1 MTIGSRGA
9 LRRWS
14 RWYLPLLAE
23 GSVLVGGQAVIE
35 GVLMRLPMT
44 YAVAVR
50 NPKGEVKV
58 KRERLPE
65 TAKGKFG
72 NLPLVRGSV
81 ILFKA
86 MMLGLSALNY
96 SAEVAMEEEPGDVPE
111 GVQAPAEAKAEAK
124 KDGGTFSWAMALTV
138 AFSLALGIVLFFYV
152 PLLLTQLLT
161 KYLPMANHSLG
172 FNLVDGFIR
181 IVFFVVYIL
190 SISLMKD
197 IRRVFAYHGA
207 EHKVVYTWEAKEDLT
222 VENARSKSTLHPRCG
237 TSFLL
242 FVMVVSILVFSVVP
256 HDYPFWVKALSRLV
270 FLPLIAGISYELIRL
285 TAKFPKSPIVRPF
298 MWPGLAFQLLTTR
311 QPDDAML
318 EVALKALSEA
328 RDLANEPVI
337 T

>member
-1 MTIGSRGA
+1 MPKTTSGN
-9 LRRWS
+9 LRRWC
-14 RWYLPLLAE
+14 RCTLPLLAE

-35 GVLMRLPMT
+35 GVLMRLPQT

-50 NPKGEVKV
+50 DPKGEVKV
-58 KRERLPE
+58 KKERLPE
-65 TAKGKFG
+65 TARGKFG

-86 MMLGLSALNY
+86 MMLGISALNY
-96 SAEVAMEEEPGDVPE
+96 SAEVAMVEEPKE
-111 GVQAPAEAKAEAK
+111 GEPTEAEKSGVA
-124 KDGGTFSWAMALTV
+124 FSWAMALTV
-138 AFSLALGIVLFFYV
+138 AVSLALGVALFFYV
-152 PLLLTQLLT
+152 PLLLTQWLSGHVDWA
-161 KYLPMANHSLG
+161 KNSLG
-172 FNLVDGFIR
+172 FNLVDGAIR
-181 IVFFVVYIL
+181 IVFFIVYIL
-190 SISLMKD
+190 AISLMKD

-242 FVMVVSILVFSVVP
+242 FVMVVSILVFSLVP
-256 HDYPFWVKALSRLV
+256 HSYPFWAKALARLV
-270 FLPLIAGISYELIRL
+270 FLPLIAGISYEIIRF
-285 TAKFPKSPIVRPF
+285 TAKFPCSPFVRPL

-318 EVALKALSEA
+318 EVALQALSEA
-328 RDLANEPVI
+328 RDLAAEPVV